1 MKKINPLGAFLGVRG
16 LDRAFTS
23 FFKISKRGKARALPN
38 AAILVMA
45 TLTMVGCHTD
55 MWRQPKTVGQEP
67 NEFFK
72 DHMNTRPPVEGTVN
86 WDWKPGSEGI
96 KTGRENKK
104 FVAVLPSELTLAGK
118 KVNTKTEL
126 ESVLKRGKERFEIFC
141 THCHGPIGNGK
152 GMIAQRGLALRK
164 PPASYHTE
172 RLRKMPIGYF
182 FDVMTNGHGVM
193 FPFAYRVKPDDR
205 WAIASYIRVLQA
217 SQNAKATE
225 MSPEDLEKVRSGA
238 VMASEPA
245 HEGEH

>member
-1 MKKINPLGAFLGVRG
+1 MKKISFGVPKILILYPL
-16 LDRAFTS
+16 S
-23 FFKISKRGKARALPN
+23 I
-38 AAILVMA
+38 ILMS
-45 TLTMVGCHTD
+45 GCHTD

-67 NEFFK
+67 NEFFS
-72 DHMNTRPPVEGTVN
+72 DELNVRPPVEGTVDWN
-86 WDWKPGSEGI
+86 WKQKPDGEA
-96 KTGRENKK
+96 TGRENRK
-104 FVAVLPSELTLAGK
+104 FVATLPPSLTLAGK
-118 KVNTKTEL
+118 KVNTSTEL
-126 ESVLKRGKERFEIFC
+126 ESVLRRGRERFEIFC

-217 SQNAKATE
+217 SQNVKASE
-225 MSPEDLEKVRSGA
+225 LSVEDVEKVRSGA
-238 VMASEPA
+238 VMQSETA
-245 HEGEH
+245 HEGGH